1 MKIEKVLNNQ
11 QIKIVEKL
19 ACEIWNQHF
28 ISIIGKAQV
37 DYMLEKFQ
45 SKKALSEQIKQG
57 FLYYLIKIDNN
68 YIGYLSV
75 LPGKKELFLSK
86 LYIRSS
92 ERGKKF
98 GKKVIQL
105 LGNLA
110 EEKGL
115 YKITLSVN
123 KNNTDSI
130 KAYEKMG
137 FTNIG
142 TVVQDIGNGFIM
154 DDYKMEKMLN
164 SKTRL
169 LARHS

>member
-1 MKIEKVLNNQ
+1 MKIEEVLNSQ
-11 QIKIVEKL
+11 QIMIVEKL

-28 ISIIGKAQV
+28 IPIIGKAQV

-45 SKKALSEQIKQG
+45 SKKGLSAQIKQG

-68 YIGYLSV
+68 YIGYLGV

-86 LYIRSS
+86 LYIKSS

-98 GKKVIQL
+98 GKKVIQFVE
-105 LGNLA
+105 NLA
-110 EEKGL
+110 VEKGL
-115 YKITLSVN
+115 HRITLTVN
-123 KNNTDSI
+123 INNTDSI

-142 TVVQDIGNGFIM
+142 PVVQDIGNGFIM
-154 DDYKMEKMLN
+154 DDYKMEKVW
-164 SKTRL
+164 
-169 LARHS
+169 

>member
-1 MKIEKVLNNQ
+1 MIIEEVLNNQ
-11 QIKIVEKL
+11 QIKIVEEL

-28 ISIIGKAQV
+28 IPIIGKAQV

-45 SKKALSEQIKQG
+45 SKKGLSEQLKQG

-86 LYIRSS
+86 LYIKSS
-92 ERGKKF
+92 ERGKKI
-98 GKKVIQL
+98 GKKIIQFV
-105 LGNLA
+105 GNLA

-115 YKITLSVN
+115 HRIILTVN
-123 KNNTDSI
+123 KNNTDTI

-137 FTNIG
+137 FANIG
-142 TVVQDIGNGFIM
+142 PIVQDIGNGFIM
-154 DDYKMEKMLN
+154 DDYEMEKMLKSN
-164 SKTRL
+164 I
-169 LARHS
+169 